1 MNFSQ
6 YPHLQFRRKFW
17 KLFGAEI
24 RIVTPAEEHL
34 ATIHQKAFKL
44 KEDIRLSSALVPGTD
59 LLQIRARQ
67 VIDFGATY
75 DVFLGASTTPAFS
88 LQRKGLQSNF
98 VRDYWK
104 ILNAN
109 GIQVGSVRETSS
121 SLAVMRR
128 WLGFI
133 PLVGPIVDLVFAFIP
148 QTYGIYMGE
157 DNLDT
162 PADATI
168 THRKNPILVRMD
180 LDISAAPSGYDYN
193 LGVAA
198 TALLSVIDAV
208 KN

>member
-24 RIVTPAEEHL
+24 RIFTPAEEHL

-44 KEDIRLSSALVPGTD
+44 KEDIRLTSELVPGAP
-59 LLQIRARQ
+59 LLAIRARQ

-75 DVFLGASTTPAFS
+75 DIFLAESPTPSFS

-104 ILNAN
+104 VLDAN
-109 GIQVGSVRETSS
+109 GTQVGSIRETSG

-128 WLGFI
+128 WLGII
-133 PLVGPIVDLVFAFIP
+133 PFVGPIIDLVFAFIP

-162 PADATI
+162 PADAII
-168 THRKNPILVRMD
+168 THRKNPVLVRMD